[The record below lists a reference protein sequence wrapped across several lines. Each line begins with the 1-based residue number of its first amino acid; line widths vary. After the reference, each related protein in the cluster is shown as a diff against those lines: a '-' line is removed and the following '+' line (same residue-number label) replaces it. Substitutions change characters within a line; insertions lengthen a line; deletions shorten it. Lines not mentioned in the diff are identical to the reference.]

1 MRFGYLTLGENR
13 HPGVARDDHAY
24 YREYVALAEELDRL
38 EYSSIWT
45 GEHHFAHVASVS
57 SPMVLLSAIAARTE
71 RIRVGTAVNV
81 LSFHHPIRLA
91 EDYATLDVISG
102 GRACLGAGTGYAI
115 GEFKGFGV
123 DVNEARARMRDTLAI
138 ANKALQTGSFGI
150 EGTYHTVPEV
160 NLVPA
165 PVQNPFPVYVAVTG
179 SWSTVEWTDQEGH
192 QLMTSSQ
199 SQALTGR
206 NLGQTVREFRRISD
220 EHGHHDSTVTVPYFM
235 ICSNDPAQVEAEF
248 TTMTDY
254 WRHFSGDLD
263 KGLPE
268 DLRYWEG
275 IKDKFAELTVED
287 LHNRQ
292 CAFGTPEKLVE
303 MFLEVAATGVDE
315 LLIEPF
321 YGAQSLQEA
330 VRNAQLFRE
339 RVMPYVD
346 DRFGGPKYRWD
357 GNDVV
362 LERPAS
368 NVLARAAVG
377 V

>member
-1 MRFGYLTLGENR
+1 MKFGYLTLGENR
-13 HPGVARDDHAY
+13 HPGVDRDDHAY
-24 YREYVALAEELDRL
+24 YREYLALAEELDQL
-38 EYSSIWT
+38 DYASIWT

-57 SPMVLLSAIAARTE
+57 SPMVLLSAIAART
-71 RIRVGTAVNV
+71 RNIRMGTAVNV

-115 GEFKGFGV
+115 GEFKGFGL

-150 EGTYHTVPEV
+150 DGAYHSVPGV
-160 NLVPA
+160 TLVPA
-165 PVQNPFPVYVAVTG
+165 PIQQPFPVYVAVTG
-179 SWSTVEWTDQEGH
+179 SWSTVEWVAQQGH
-192 QLMTSSQ
+192 HLMTSSQ

-206 NLGQTVREFRRISD
+206 NLAETVHEFRRMSD
-220 EHGHHDSTVTVPYFM
+220 EHGHPDSTVTVPYFM
-235 ICSNDPAQVEAEF
+235 ICSDDPAQVEAEF
-248 TTMTDY
+248 TTMVDY
-254 WRHFSGDLD
+254 WRHFSGDLED
-263 KGLPE
+263 GLPA
-268 DLRYWEG
+268 DLKYWED
-275 IKDKFAELTVED
+275 IKHRFAALTIED

-292 CAFGTPEKLVE
+292 CAFGSPEKLVE

-321 YGAQSLQEA
+321 YGAQTLAEA
-330 VRNAQLFRE
+330 VRNARLFRE

-346 DRFGGPKYRWD
+346 ERFGGPKYRWD
-357 GNDVV
+357 GNEFV
-362 LERPAS
+362 LELPAT
-368 NVLARAAVG
+368 NVLTAAAVG